1 MRIMLARDVMTT
13 EVITVH
19 QEEKLKEVARIL
31 MDNKISGLPVVDDAH
46 HVVGIISEKDMV
58 VTAGQLQIPFYITLF
73 DGIIFLENPKK
84 FQEKL
89 KRFTASKVK
98 EVMSTEVIFVE
109 EDTPL
114 DDVISILQ
122 KHKINRLPVLR
133 NDKLVGI
140 ISRNDILKAMVQ
152 NNG

>member
-1 MRIMLARDVMTT
+1 
-13 EVITVH
+13 
-19 QEEKLKEVARIL
+19 
-31 MDNKISGLPVVDDAH
+31 
-46 HVVGIISEKDMV
+46 
-58 VTAGQLQIPFYITLF
+58 
-73 DGIIFLENPKK
+73 
-84 FQEKL
+84 
-89 KRFTASKVK
+89 
-98 EVMSTEVIFVE
+98 MSTEVIFVE

>member
-46 HVVGIISEKDMV
+46 HVVVIISEKDMV

>member
-114 DDVISILQ
+114 DDVINILQ

>member
-31 MDNKISGLPVVDDAH
+31 MDNKISGLPVVADAH

>member
-140 ISRNDILKAMVQ
+140 ISKNDILKAMVQ

>member
-58 VTAGQLQIPFYITLF
+58 VTAG
-73 DGIIFLENPKK
+73 
-84 FQEKL
+84 
-89 KRFTASKVK
+89 
-98 EVMSTEVIFVE
+98 
-109 EDTPL
+109 
-114 DDVISILQ
+114 
-122 KHKINRLPVLR
+122 
-133 NDKLVGI
+133 
-140 ISRNDILKAMVQ
+140 
-152 NNG
+152 

>member
-1 MRIMLARDVMTT
+1 M
-13 EVITVH
+13 
-19 QEEKLKEVARIL
+19 
-31 MDNKISGLPVVDDAH
+31 
-46 HVVGIISEKDMV
+46 
-58 VTAGQLQIPFYITLF
+58 F

>member
-1 MRIMLARDVMTT
+1 MTGVERRRGLMRA
-13 EVITVH
+13 
-19 QEEKLKEVARIL
+19 
-31 MDNKISGLPVVDDAH
+31 
-46 HVVGIISEKDMV
+46 
-58 VTAGQLQIPFYITLF
+58 
-73 DGIIFLENPKK
+73 KK